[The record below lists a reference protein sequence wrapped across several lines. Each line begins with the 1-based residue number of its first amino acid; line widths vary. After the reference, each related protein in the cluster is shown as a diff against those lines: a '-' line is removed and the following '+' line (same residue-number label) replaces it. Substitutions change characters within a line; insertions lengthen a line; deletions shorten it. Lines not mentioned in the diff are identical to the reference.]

1 MMRTTEPSVGGDLGE
16 ADKAIGAKN
25 QGPLWLDGR
34 LLCSLARGRR
44 RFIYSGPGW

>member
-1 MMRTTEPSVGGDLGE
+1 MMRTTEPSVGGDPGE
-16 ADKAIGAKN
+16 ADQAIGAKN

-44 RFIYSGPGW
+44 RFVYSGSGW